1 MSKTQLIK
9 TCNTCGL
16 TDAFPG
22 VKIVGNECNY
32 CVKRRALFFK
42 HIPSKEFSYTP
53 PLQKNIRNKLKTQME
68 KYFLK
73 LIIQNNKTHG
83 VLAYSGGVDSTYTLD
98 LMVNKYKL
106 NIIPVTVDT
115 GFLNKRALENITY
128 TIKKLNIKK
137 HIIIGKHKRLFSK
150 ATGYFLKRL
159 DLLPI
164 RGNNPRCC
172 MVCHHIMDLILY
184 GVASKCGADFIVSG
198 LDRFQ
203 TPPELNF
210 LINGESFFS
219 HHDPKNQFEL
229 LTKTWP
235 KDILNKVLS
244 HKDLIFL
251 RKCARHQIKIIT
263 PTWLIDYDKDEIA
276 NYLLKNKIIKHTLN
290 TNCYF
295 APLLNF
301 LHKKEYGFGIDD
313 FTVSSRVW
321 EKRMKLL
328 INNS

>member
-1 MSKTQLIK
+1 MSKAQLIK
-9 TCNTCGL
+9 TCSTCGL
-16 TDAFPG
+16 TDRFPG
-22 VKIVGNECNY
+22 VRIAGGECNY
-32 CVKRRALFFK
+32 CEKRKDLFLK
-42 HIPSKEFSYTP
+42 HEPSKEFSYTP
-53 PLQKNIRNKLKTQME
+53 PLQKEVRNKLKTQME
-68 KYFLK
+68 SYFLK
-73 LIIQNNKTHG
+73 LIINKDKVHG
-83 VLAYSGGVDSTYTLD
+83 ILAYSGGIDSTYVLD

-106 NIIPVTVDT
+106 NIVPVTVDT
-115 GFLNKRALENITY
+115 GFLNKRALENIKY

-137 HIIIGKHKRLFSK
+137 HIIVGKHKRLFSK
-150 ATGYFLKRL
+150 ATGYFLKKL

-164 RGNNPRCC
+164 KGNNPRCC

-184 GVASKCGADFIVSG
+184 EVASKCRADFIVSG

-210 LINGESFFS
+210 LVNGPNFYSS
-219 HHDPKNQFEL
+219 YDYKNHFEI

-235 KDILNKVLS
+235 KDILDKVLS

-251 RKCARHQIKIIT
+251 RSCASYKVKIIT
-263 PTWLIDYDKDEIA
+263 PTWLIDYDKVKSA
-276 NYLLKNKIIKHTLN
+276 KYLLENKIIKYVLN

-301 LHKKEYGFGIDD
+301 LHKKKYGFGIDD

-321 EKRMKLL
+321 ESRMKLTDT
-328 INNS
+328 I